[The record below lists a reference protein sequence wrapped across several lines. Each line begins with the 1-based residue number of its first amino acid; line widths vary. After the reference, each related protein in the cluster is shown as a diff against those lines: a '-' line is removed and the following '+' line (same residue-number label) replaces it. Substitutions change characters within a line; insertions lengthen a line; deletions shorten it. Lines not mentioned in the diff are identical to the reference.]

1 MTPKEFLKTIW
12 ICEPPKGSITVE
24 NVEEAML
31 LYGRHLT
38 AKKYENCPSCK
49 STDIYHNGGF
59 WTCRNCTYDW
69 NAI

>member
-24 NVEEAML
+24 DVESAMR
-31 LYGRHLT
+31 LYGNHLT
-38 AKKYENCPSCK
+38 AKRYNKCPSCK
-49 STDIYHNGGF
+49 SESIYHNGNF

-69 NAI
+69 NAN